1 MRKIIALIIF
11 IIIIFWVNLLFYF
24 LSEDYRFFLK
34 KIKEKD
40 DVIHMEEKN
49 YNDNLEKVDIN
60 NIDTNELVE
69 ISNKNEEIFDIELE
83 SWKIELK
90 NEVVLGKNYTKI
102 VDLFSIYK
110 INRLEI
116 NTNLF
121 DLTDE
126 YPDNYFEYYSKDLTL
141 YLFPTKTYSEVHDI
155 FSVLSD
161 ELPFIINDVDNFWDN
176 SFYINL
182 DKDIEDRFIRL
193 VISNKWVVF
202 WLKIKKTE
210 YSLIKEKL
218 NLLKEVSIDDKS
230 VEEIKE
236 VPLINNN

>member
-1 MRKIIALIIF
+1 V
-11 IIIIFWVNLLFYF
+11 IIIFGVNLIFYF

-34 KIKEKD
+34 KIKEND
-40 DVIHMEEKN
+40 DVVYMEEKA
-49 YNDNLEKVDIN
+49 YNDKLKTIDI
-60 NIDTNELVE
+60 DKHQLVE
-69 ISNKNEEIFDIELE
+69 VSKENEKIFNLDKD

-90 NEVVLGKNYTKI
+90 NEVTLWKNYQDI
-102 VDLFSIYK
+102 VDLFKIYK
-110 INRLEI
+110 INKLEI
-116 NTNLF
+116 NANLF

-141 YLFPTKTYSEVHDI
+141 YLFPTKTYSEVYDI

-161 ELPFIINDVDNFWDN
+161 ELPFTVNEINNFWDN

-202 WLKIKKTE
+202 WLKVKKTE
-210 YSLIKEKL
+210 YSLVKEILTKL
-218 NLLKEVSIDDKS
+218 KVANIIEPPIEVDNASEGKI
-230 VEEIKE
+230 
-236 VPLINNN
+236 PLTSAE

>member
-60 NIDTNELVE
+60 DIDTDELVE

-218 NLLKEVSIDDKS
+218 NLLNEVSIDDES